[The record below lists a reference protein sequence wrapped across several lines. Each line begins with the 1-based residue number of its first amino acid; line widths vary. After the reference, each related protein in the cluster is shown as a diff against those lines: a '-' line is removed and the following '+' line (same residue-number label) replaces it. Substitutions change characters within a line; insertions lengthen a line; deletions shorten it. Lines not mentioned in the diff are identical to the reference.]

1 MPGLRHQAGHDD
13 WTSRFVICWSSPSR
27 LEADVCDLLGGGQ
40 VVANGWLSHDEWG
53 VIWETSQFRFEDD
66 AFDLP
71 YR

>member
-1 MPGLRHQAGHDD
+1 
-13 WTSRFVICWSSPSR
+13 
-27 LEADVCDLLGGGQ
+27 
-40 VVANGWLSHDEWG
+40 VANGWLSHDEWG